1 VCALFEDASG
11 SHRLSQ
17 QLAEAFE
24 RIASTLYRCPA
35 NHLLE
40 HRDGAGSYHCDV
52 CCEAKLHGKRLAC
65 YRNQCQF
72 DVCGDCTIRFI
83 LGRADLS
90 SEDAVHLQDLIEAE
104 AAQNAEAERNV
115 AAEQQ
120 AALAEQQVCSP

>member
-1 VCALFEDASG
+1 MCALFEDASG

-52 CCEAKLHGKRLAC
+52 CCKAKFYGGKRLAC

-90 SEDAVHLQDLIEAE
+90 SEDAVHLLDLIEAE
-104 AAQNAEAERNV
+104 AAQNAVAERKV
-115 AAEQQ
+115 AAERQ
-120 AALAEQQVCSP
+120 AALAEQACSP